1 MRTIRQEI
9 EDAGRDEAAVGGFA
23 GVATSSNLEH
33 VEMAGLLLPPL
44 GSMCFLN
51 PDGLCENCA
60 LSIEQYLS
68 WQHEIDLLGL
78 AGLSGTHRRGIR
90 TSSVH

>member
-23 GVATSSNLEH
+23 GLTTSSDLER
-33 VEMAGLLLPPL
+33 VEKAGLLLPPP

-51 PDGLCENCA
+51 PGRLCENCA

-78 AGLSGTHRRGIR
+78 AGLSGTQRHGIR